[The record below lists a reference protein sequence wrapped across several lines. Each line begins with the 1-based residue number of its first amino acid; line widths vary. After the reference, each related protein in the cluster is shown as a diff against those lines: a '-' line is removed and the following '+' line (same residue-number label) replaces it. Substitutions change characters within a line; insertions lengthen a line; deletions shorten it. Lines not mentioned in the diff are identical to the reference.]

1 MTQTEFEYIK
11 RAVQAIEEGSLCKR
25 EEVKVLR
32 TISQIT
38 ERGAK
43 SLALKIGDAE
53 DIKLVDNLAV

>member
-11 RAVQAIEEGSLCKR
+11 RAVQAIESGSISKR

-32 TISQIT
+32 TVSQIA

-43 SLALKIGDAE
+43 ALALKIGDPE
-53 DIKLVDNLAV
+53 DANLVDKLAN